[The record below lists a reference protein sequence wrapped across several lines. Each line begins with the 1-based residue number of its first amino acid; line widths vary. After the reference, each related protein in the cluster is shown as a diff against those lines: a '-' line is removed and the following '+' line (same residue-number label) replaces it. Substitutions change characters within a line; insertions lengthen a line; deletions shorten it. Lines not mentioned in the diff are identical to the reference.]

1 MSVSYAELMRA
12 LEVDGYQQL
21 ENQFILMK
29 LPEMVE
35 SGLLV
40 GSFRLRELGYR
51 IDRRYSDRAK
61 FSSPG
66 VYAIKSMIRTLS
78 TSKDYTVDAI
88 AATLEVA
95 YAELLAGRK
104 PNDTTVAMRAE
115 IVHAVHAAA
124 IDFSARQ
131 TIRITRDVSGTLPAA
146 GTSVTKLIEADYAAV
161 AASHNVETAAV
172 KAIAKVESGGR
183 SGFDDQNRPKI
194 LFEGHLF
201 RKFTQRRFDKTHPHL
216 SKAYPA
222 SREFYKWDQY
232 ARLYEALLLD
242 PQAAVS
248 AASWGMFQV
257 MGFNH
262 NGWPD
267 PISFAAAM
275 FVGESNHLKSF
286 EAFCTANGVWKPL
299 ADKDWAAV
307 AKAYNGKDYAT
318 NAYDTKMKAAFD
330 ALQPAKPK

>member
-1 MSVSYAELMRA
+1 MSVSYTQLMTA
-12 LEVDGYQQL
+12 LEVDDYQRL
-21 ENQFILMK
+21 ENQFLLMK
-29 LPEMVE
+29 LPDMVE
-35 SGLLV
+35 AGMLI
-40 GSFRLRELGYR
+40 GPYRLRELGYR
-51 IDRRYSDRAK
+51 IDRRYSNRAK
-61 FSSPG
+61 FSTPG
-66 VYAIKSMIRTLS
+66 VYAIKSMVRIMT
-78 TSKDYTVDAI
+78 TSKDYTVDVVAS
-88 AATLEVA
+88 TLEVA
-95 YAELLAGRK
+95 FAELLAGRK
-104 PNDTTVAMRAE
+104 PNDTTVAVR
-115 IVHAVHAAA
+115 AA
-124 IDFSARQ
+124 IATAVNTTAKDFSAKQ
-131 TIRITRDVSGTLPAA
+131 TIRITRDVSSTLPNP
-146 GTSVTKLIEADYAAV
+146 GTSVAKLTESDFAAL
-161 AASHNVETAAV
+161 AARHNVDTAAV

-183 SGFDDQNRPKI
+183 SGFDNENRPKI

-216 SKAYPA
+216 SMGYPA
-222 SREFYKWDQY
+222 SRVFYKWDQY

-275 FVGESNHLKSF
+275 FLDESNHLKSF

-299 ADKDWAAV
+299 AGKDWAAV
-307 AKAYNGKDYAT
+307 AKAYNGADYAT